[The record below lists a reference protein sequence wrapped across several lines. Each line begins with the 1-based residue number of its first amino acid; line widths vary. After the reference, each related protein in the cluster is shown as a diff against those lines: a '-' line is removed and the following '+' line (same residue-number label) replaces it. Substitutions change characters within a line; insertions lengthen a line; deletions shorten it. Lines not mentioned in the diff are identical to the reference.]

1 MKIYKIVRQNHEVV
15 VTVNGKPL
23 LLIVLYSPTG
33 FYFNQGGR
41 GQLDLAV
48 SVLADYFGENP
59 TKEQLFYGD
68 CQCCPA
74 HEDFKQDFLDV
85 QHGDSF
91 IISEE
96 KIKLWLAQRAK
107 DPSSSN

>member
-1 MKIYKIVRQNHEVV
+1 M
-15 VTVNGKPL
+15 
-23 LLIVLYSPTG
+23 LYSPTG
-33 FYFNQGGR
+33 VYFNRGSR

-48 SVLADYFGENP
+48 SILADYFGENP
-59 TKEQLFYGD
+59 TKEQLFYGA

-91 IISEE
+91 TISEE
-96 KIKLWLAQRAK
+96 EIKPWLAQREK
-107 DPSSSN
+107 DSSKF

>member
-1 MKIYKIVRQNHEVV
+1 MSWQPSTENRS
-15 VTVNGKPL
+15 VTLSFIALPAFISTAAAAANWTL
-23 LLIVLYSPTG
+23 LFQFWPTTSARTLLRSS
-33 FYFNQGGR
+33 F
-41 GQLDLAV
+41 
-48 SVLADYFGENP
+48 
-59 TKEQLFYGD
+59 FYGA

-91 IISEE
+91 TISEE

>member
-1 MKIYKIVRQNHEVV
+1 MRSWQPSTENRS
-15 VTVNGKPL
+15 VTSCFIALPV
-23 LLIVLYSPTG
+23 
-33 FYFNQGGR
+33 FYFNHGR

-48 SVLADYFGENP
+48 SILADYFGENP

-74 HEDFKQDFLDV
+74 HEDFKQNFLDV

-91 IISEE
+91 TISEE
-96 KIKLWLAQRAK
+96 EIKLWLAQRAK
-107 DPSSSN
+107 DSSSSN

>member
-1 MKIYKIVRQNHEVV
+1 MKIYKIVRHNHVV
-15 VTVNGKPL
+15 ATVNGKPL
-23 LLIVLYSPTG
+23 RHIELYSPTG
-33 FYFNQGGR
+33 FYFNRSGR

-48 SVLADYFGENP
+48 SILADYFGENP
-59 TKEQLFYGD
+59 TKEQLFDGD

-91 IISEE
+91 TISEE
-96 KIKLWLAQRAK
+96 EIKLWLAQRAK
-107 DPSSSN
+107 DSSSSN